1 MFRDIIEVSEF
12 INRDFI
18 VTETM
23 QGGRGTTPG
32 GGALRQRG
40 GEKGTK
46 IKPKSANVF
55 ASLRETKKH
64 IEIGV

>member
-40 GEKGTK
+40 GGGEG
-46 IKPKSANVF
+46 
-55 ASLRETKKH
+55 H
-64 IEIGV
+64 